1 MPVVIAQIIDSTP
14 PKKEG
19 ESNRGRIKDANGI
32 LYQVTKSIAGK
43 VGIDLKARTG
53 CGNTYSIEYKD
64 DTFTTPEGVEQKFRV
79 VQSIVPALAG
89 QQAITPQAIAAQSNA
104 AAQAAQ
110 SPYPPAAPYNATKDE
125 DIATLAIAKPQLEK
139 INPGDRATG
148 LHILKQSAMMWRDF
162 KKWQKLGPQTVA
174 EDMDDNLPPGWEK
187 Q

>member
-1 MPVVIAQIIDSTP
+1 MPVVIAQVTGAEG
-14 PKKEG
+14 PKAGKK
-19 ESNRGRIKDANGI
+19 RGRIKDANGM
-32 LYQVTKSIAGK
+32 LYQITPE
-43 VGIDLKARTG
+43 LARNVALG
-53 CGNTYSIEYKD
+53 STYSIEYTDEEFKD
-64 DTFTTPEGVEQKFRV
+64 LKYRV
-79 VQSIVPALAG
+79 VQSIIPAMAG

-110 SPYPPAAPYNATKDE
+110 SPYLPPAPYNATKDE

-139 INPGDRATG
+139 INPGDRVTG

-174 EDMDDNLPPGWEK
+174 EDMDDGLPPGWEK